1 MPSLPSIAIVGGF
14 TLLKVL
20 DNVEHADI
28 SSEDHTGEPK
38 EEDEEVLPELPLAPG
53 LLFSGVVR
61 FHGSKLS
68 TL

>member
-1 MPSLPSIAIVGGF
+1 MSSSAVVGRF
-14 TLLKVL
+14 ALLEVL

-28 SSEDHTGEPK
+28 SSEDHPGEPE

-61 FHGSKLS
+61 FHGSKIS